1 MAFPYR
7 TTVFPCRMGRINKR
21 TDMKLLLLFLL
32 IIGSV
37 QARAEVC
44 DVRLGQSIG
53 LRVVEF
59 VSGNTIHSK
68 MSLKDTTA
76 DSIYSE
82 MTNLQEEG
90 VCEDKIIA
98 RRCVLR
104 YEKKSKTTLITLFR
118 GEDRWVS
125 WLLSSKKKAQ
135 DFIKNMKRVGFCS

>member
-1 MAFPYR
+1 
-7 TTVFPCRMGRINKR
+7 MGRINKR
-21 TDMKLLLLFLL
+21 TGMKFLFLILLLL
-32 IIGSV
+32 GSAH
-37 QARAEVC
+37 ARAELC

-76 DSIYSE
+76 DSIYQE
-82 MTNLQEEG
+82 MISLQEEG
-90 VCEDKIIA
+90 VCEEKIIA
-98 RRCVLR
+98 KRCILR

-118 GEDRWVS
+118 GQDRWVS

>member
-1 MAFPYR
+1 MMLGSAFA
-7 TTVFPCRMGRINKR
+7 
-21 TDMKLLLLFLL
+21 
-32 IIGSV
+32 
-37 QARAEVC
+37 QAEVC
-44 DVRLGQSIG
+44 DVRLGKSIG

-76 DSIYSE
+76 DSIQQE

-90 VCEDKIIA
+90 VCDDVIIA
-98 RRCVLR
+98 KRCILR

-118 GEDRWVS
+118 GQDRWVS
-125 WLLSSKKKAQ
+125 WLLSSKRKAQ

>member
-1 MAFPYR
+1 
-7 TTVFPCRMGRINKR
+7 
-21 TDMKLLLLFLL
+21 MKFLIFLLL
-32 IIGSV
+32 IIGSA
-37 QARAEVC
+37 QAGAEVC

-76 DSIYSE
+76 DSIQQE

>member
-1 MAFPYR
+1 
-7 TTVFPCRMGRINKR
+7 
-21 TDMKLLLLFLL
+21 MKFLVL
-32 IIGSV
+32 ILMILGSAL
-37 QARAEVC
+37 ARAESC
-44 DVRLGQSIG
+44 DVRMGQSIG

-76 DSIYSE
+76 DSIHHE
-82 MTNLQEEG
+82 MMSLQEEG
-90 VCEDKIIA
+90 VCDERIVVKKCI
-98 RRCVLR
+98 LR
-104 YEKKSKTTLITLFR
+104 YEKKSKTTLITLIR

>member
-1 MAFPYR
+1 MR
-7 TTVFPCRMGRINKR
+7 EIKTTGLF
-21 TDMKLLLLFLL
+21 MKLFALFILLFTATLA
-32 IIGSV
+32 
-37 QARAEVC
+37 QAEVC

-76 DSIYSE
+76 DSLHSE
-82 MTNLQEEG
+82 LMNLQEEG
-90 VCEDKIIA
+90 VCDETILAK
-98 RRCVLR
+98 RCILR

-118 GEDRWVS
+118 GQDRWVS

-135 DFIKNMKRVGFCS
+135 DFIRNMKRVGFCN

>member
-1 MAFPYR
+1 
-7 TTVFPCRMGRINKR
+7 
-21 TDMKLLLLFLL
+21 MKFLILIL
-32 IIGSV
+32 IILGS
-37 QARAEVC
+37 AHAHAESC
-44 DVRLGQSIG
+44 DVRMGQSIG

-76 DSIYSE
+76 DSIHNE
-82 MTNLQEEG
+82 MMSLQEEG
-90 VCEDKIIA
+90 VCDEKIISKK
-98 RRCVLR
+98 CILR
-104 YEKKSKTTLITLFR
+104 YEKKSKTTLITLIR

>member
-1 MAFPYR
+1 
-7 TTVFPCRMGRINKR
+7 
-21 TDMKLLLLFLL
+21 MKSLVLLFLL
-32 IIGSV
+32 LGS
-37 QARAEVC
+37 AHAHAELC
-44 DVRLGQSIG
+44 DVRMGQSIG

-76 DSIYSE
+76 DSIASE
-82 MTNLQEEG
+82 MLNLQEEG
-90 VCEDKIIA
+90 LCDEKIIA

-135 DFIKNMKRVGFCS
+135 DFIKNMKRTGFCS

>member
-1 MAFPYR
+1 
-7 TTVFPCRMGRINKR
+7 MGRINKR
-21 TDMKLLLLFLL
+21 KDMKFLFLIL
-32 IIGSV
+32 LMIGS
-37 QARAEVC
+37 AHAEVC
-44 DVRLGQSIG
+44 DVRMGQSIG

-76 DSIYSE
+76 DSIQQE

-90 VCEDKIIA
+90 VCEEKIISK
-98 RRCVLR
+98 RCVLR

-135 DFIKNMKRVGFCS
+135 DFIKNMKKTGFCN

>member
-1 MAFPYR
+1 
-7 TTVFPCRMGRINKR
+7 
-21 TDMKLLLLFLL
+21 MKYLILILL
-32 IIGSV
+32 ILGS
-37 QARAEVC
+37 AHAHADAC
-44 DVRLGQSIG
+44 DVRMGQSIG

-76 DSIYSE
+76 DSIYHE
-82 MTNLQEEG
+82 MISLQEEG
-90 VCEDKIIA
+90 VCEERIVAK
-98 RRCVLR
+98 RCILR
-104 YEKKSKTTLITLFR
+104 YEKKSKTTLITLIR

>member
-1 MAFPYR
+1 
-7 TTVFPCRMGRINKR
+7 
-21 TDMKLLLLFLL
+21 MKFLILLLMFFG
-32 IIGSV
+32 IG

-76 DSIYSE
+76 DSIHQE

-90 VCEDKIIA
+90 VCEDQIIPK
-98 RRCVLR
+98 RCVLR

-118 GEDRWVS
+118 GQDRWVS

>member
-1 MAFPYR
+1 
-7 TTVFPCRMGRINKR
+7 
-21 TDMKLLLLFLL
+21 MKFLVLILFIL
-32 IIGSV
+32 GSAH
-37 QARAEVC
+37 ARAEVC

-82 MTNLQEEG
+82 MINLQEEG
-90 VCEDKIIA
+90 ICDERIVA

-104 YEKKSKTTLITLFR
+104 YEKKSRTTLITLFR
-118 GEDRWVS
+118 GQDRWVS

-135 DFIKNMKRVGFCS
+135 DFIKNMKRTGFCS

>member
-1 MAFPYR
+1 
-7 TTVFPCRMGRINKR
+7 
-21 TDMKLLLLFLL
+21 MKFLVLLLLTL
-32 IIGSV
+32 ISGF
-37 QARAEVC
+37 ARAELC
-44 DVRLGQSIG
+44 DVRMGQSIG

-59 VSGNTIHSK
+59 ASGNTVHSK

-76 DSIYSE
+76 DSIQQE

-90 VCEDKIIA
+90 VCDEKIVS

-135 DFIKNMKRVGFCS
+135 DFIKNMKRVGFCT

>member
-1 MAFPYR
+1 
-7 TTVFPCRMGRINKR
+7 
-21 TDMKLLLLFLL
+21 MKFLALFFF
-32 IIGSV
+32 IILSAH
-37 QARAEVC
+37 ARAEMC

-76 DSIYSE
+76 DSIYQE
-82 MTNLQEEG
+82 MINLQEEG
-90 VCEDKIIA
+90 ICEEKIIS
-98 RRCVLR
+98 RRCILR

-118 GEDRWVS
+118 GQDRWVS